1 VVDVDPRFMEQVF
14 GSLYATLGRYH
25 QYSFVGAETIPREG
39 GVLGI
44 TSHGMATYE
53 LFLTAYAIYLATG
66 RPVRALGDA
75 IWFRTETLANI
86 FGKLGMVN
94 TGPDIARQLLEQGNI
109 VAVAPGGARE
119 ALRPTT
125 RRFQFDWEGRSGFA
139 RLALEAQKPI
149 MLVTCPAVDLV
160 YSLYDNPFT
169 NFAYRQWKLPLP
181 LMFGVGPTLIPRPV
195 KLTGYCN
202 PPFLPPPIAGNRAT
216 DEEVQEYR
224 EVLKAKMNAFM
235 DEVCEKEGLPR
246 SRQGN
251 AR

>member
-1 VVDVDPRFMEQVF
+1 VVDVDPRFIEQVF
-14 GSLYATLGRYH
+14 GPLYATLGKYH

-53 LFLTAYAIYLATG
+53 LFLTAYAIYSATG
-66 RPVRALGDA
+66 RPVRTLGDA
-75 IWFRTETLANI
+75 IWFRTPALAST
-86 FGKLGMVN
+86 FTKLGMVN
-94 TGPDIARQLLEQGNI
+94 TTPDIARTLLDQGNL

-119 ALRPTT
+119 ALRPATK
-125 RRFQFDWEGRSGFA
+125 RFQFDWEGRSGFA

-160 YSLYDNPFT
+160 YTLYDNPFT

-195 KLTGYCN
+195 KLTGYCH
-202 PPFLPPPIAGNRAT
+202 PPFLPPPIAGSRAT

-246 SRQGN
+246 SRQGHT
-251 AR
+251 R

>member
-1 VVDVDPRFMEQVF
+1 MVDVDPRFLEQIF
-14 GSLYATLGRYH
+14 GPLYATLGRYH

-75 IWFRTETLANI
+75 IWFRTELLANT

-94 TGPDIARQLLEQGNI
+94 TGPEVARQLLEQGNI
-109 VAVAPGGARE
+109 VAVAPGGVRE
-119 ALRPTT
+119 AIRPATK
-125 RRFQFDWEGRSGFA
+125 RFQFDWEGRSGFA
-139 RLALEAQKPI
+139 RLALEARKPI

-160 YSLYDNPFT
+160 YTLYDNPLT
-169 NFAYRQWKLPLP
+169 KFAYHQWKLPIP
-181 LMFGVGPTLIPRPV
+181 VMFGVGPTLIPRPV
-195 KLTGYCN
+195 KLTGYCH
-202 PPFLPPPIAGNRAT
+202 PPFMPPAIAGDRAT
-216 DEEVQEYR
+216 DDEVRQYR
-224 EVLKAKMNAFM
+224 DELAAKMNAFM

-246 SRQGN
+246 SRQ
-251 AR
+251 RHSR